1 MIRYTADL
9 DGVTAERLIG
19 FFDEWRVRPSAEMHL
34 RALRGAEVA
43 ILALDDETDRIVGL
57 VTAVGDGVLS
67 AYVPLLEVR
76 PGYRGQGI
84 GTELMRHVLSRIG
97 RRYMIDLTCDED
109 LVPFYDR
116 FEMIPGR
123 AMVLRDRGGLIA
135 EKEDVR

>member
-1 MIRYTADL
+1 
-9 DGVTAERLIG
+9 
-19 FFDEWRVRPSAEMHL
+19 
-34 RALRGAEVA
+34 
-43 ILALDDETDRIVGL
+43 
-57 VTAVGDGVLS
+57 VL
-67 AYVPLLEVR
+67 
-76 PGYRGQGI
+76 PGYRGHGI